1 MNKNNKKS
9 NSILSIVVLFIVA
22 ILFSVILLQ
31 GVKIKETDDMIS
43 ISGGLFY
50 SEEIAYSDIKDIELR
65 DVIIYGNRVNGASLL
80 KYRLGNFKNDEFG
93 NYKLFADSSIG
104 KFIVLKYKENTI
116 VFNFKDLSETN
127 SLYNRLLE
135 KSKLNN

>member
-1 MNKNNKKS
+1 MNKNSKKS
-9 NSILSIVVLFIVA
+9 NAILSIIVLVIVA
-22 ILFSVILLQ
+22 ALFSTILLQ
-31 GVKIKETDDMIS
+31 GVKVKENDDRIS

-50 SEEIAYSDIKDIELR
+50 SEKIAYSDIKDIELR

-80 KYRLGNFKNDEFG
+80 KYRLGNFQNAEFG
-93 NYKLFADSSIG
+93 TYKLFVDIGIG
-104 KFIVLKYKENTI
+104 KVIVLKYEKNTI